1 MIHLQRREDDEGD
14 LHVGLA
20 HEVERG
26 DHEEAADVEEELAH
40 GGDVAR
46 PARDV
51 GLHAV
56 SKEDFQRQFRWGNH
70 KGCSI

>member
-1 MIHLQRREDDEGD
+1 MVHSQCREDDQGD
-14 LHVGLA
+14 LHVWLA

-51 GLHAV
+51 GLWKV
-56 SKEDFQRQFRWGNH
+56 SSQEDCGEKFKWYGKYR
-70 KGCSI
+70 II